1 MSEPAPAVDFFERIH
16 RWLERFEA
24 GLLTLLLI
32 GLIVLGLAQIILR
45 NLVGIS
51 LPWADGAMRAMVL
64 WLAMI
69 AATVGA
75 AKLKHIR
82 IDIARRWIPARLLG
96 IVHRLLMASTAA
108 VCLTVA
114 WFSLRLVALEYE
126 FQAMAFA
133 SVPSWV
139 VLLIVPIGFVLMGS
153 RFLAHAV
160 VIDPGAS
167 AGASPEVR
175 DKESQ
180 S

>member
-1 MSEPAPAVDFFERIH
+1 MTERQS
-16 RWLERFEA
+16 A
-24 GLLTLLLI
+24 GLLDRLELAMERVEAGVLTILLLS
-32 GLIVLGLAQIILR
+32 LIALGLAQIVLR
-45 NLVGIS
+45 NVAGIS

-108 VCLTVA
+108 VCLTMA

-167 AGASPEVR
+167 AGASPEVL